1 MPTVKKAGAAFHSNR
16 SFVIKNPCRQPPC
29 TGRSRLLFE
38 MERMRSPLRLGSWE
52 QPRSLPAP
60 ARTHWRKSVLD
71 LRARSHQNNICV
83 FGLQSVFLTERR
95 KKTHTE
101 TEQQR
106 DVEAGCSPHKTG
118 SSERER
124 GGQLGV
130 NINTGSAVIA
140 QRVIMITTCS
150 LGSLSL
156 I

>member
-1 MPTVKKAGAAFHSNR
+1 MPTVRKAGAAFHSNK

-29 TGRSRLLFE
+29 AGRSRLLFE
-38 MERMRSPLRLGSWE
+38 TERMRSLLRLGSWE

-60 ARTHWRKSVLD
+60 ARTHWRKSILD

-83 FGLQSVFLTERR
+83 FGLQSVFPTERR
-95 KKTHTE
+95 KKTYMEQSNRVMLKQSVAHTR
-101 TEQQR
+101 QPR
-106 DVEAGCSPHKTG
+106 
-118 SSERER
+118 RRRR

-150 LGSLSL
+150 LGSVSL